1 MKQVVVWCAAL
12 ALLAAGSACQSTS
25 SAKGGAAEQSPRQR
39 ERAAKKAS
47 PEIPAGSPLA
57 KIATGMKRNQ
67 VYEILGQPTST
78 RKFPSGKMFNPF
90 YFGPDNIRTGAFYKG
105 LGRIVFSG
113 ADIVVE
119 VEYDP
124 TEDGR

>member
-1 MKQVVVWCAAL
+1 MKRVIVVCAAL
-12 ALLAAGSACQSTS
+12 LLLAGAGGCKSTS
-25 SAKGGAAEQSPRQR
+25 GAKGDAAPRQK
-39 ERAAKKAS
+39 EKAAKKA
-47 PEIPAGSPLA
+47 PQNIPANSPLA
-57 KIATGMKRNQ
+57 KVSMGMKRGQ

-90 YFGPDNIRTGAFYKG
+90 YYGPDNIRTGASYKG

-119 VEYDP
+119 IEYDP
-124 TEDGR
+124 SEDGH